1 MIGDLNIKS
10 LRNKFEILE
19 KLIKDKI
26 NIRDKN
32 WQFFSIR
39 HVVNK
44 GYSTPF
50 RLDRNQ
56 KGEGLLLYVLKDLPF
71 KILKEYTP
79 EKPIETFFVKINL
92 RSKKWLLSCSSCSY
106 NRNTKLIADHL
117 HCIGR
122 GIHFHSSKYDNFVVF
137 GEINTKF

>member
-1 MIGDLNIKS
+1 MIGHLNIKS

-32 WQFFSIR
+32 WQFFSIK

-44 GYSTPF
+44 GYSTLF

-56 KGEGLLLYVLKDLPF
+56 NCKDLLLNVRKDLLF
-71 KILKEYTP
+71 KILKEGTP
-79 EKPIETFFVKINL
+79 EKPIENFFVKINL

-122 GIHFHSSKYDNFVVF
+122 EIHFHSSKYDNFVAF

>member
-1 MIGDLNIKS
+1 MIGHLNIKS

-44 GYSTPF
+44 GYSTLF

-56 KGEGLLLYVLKDLPF
+56 NCKDLLLNVRKDLLF
-71 KILKEYTP
+71 KILKEGTP
-79 EKPIETFFVKINL
+79 EKPIENFFVKINL

-122 GIHFHSSKYDNFVVF
+122 EIHFYSSKYDNFVAF
-137 GEINTKF
+137 GEINTKV